1 MFYGRSKNKISKP
14 YTLVHSYNDYIKD
27 KDKDSPYYISRQEYI
42 DIVGDYIKLINKELL
57 DNASIFKM
65 PYRLGTLQ
73 IVKLRSSN
81 NRNKKYSVDFSLTN
95 KYGKTIYHLN
105 EHSDGYK
112 YMFKW
117 SKLKSVVKNK
127 TKYRFIPTRT
137 SKRQL
142 AENIKSGSVDYF
154 ED

>member
-1 MFYGRSKNKISKP
+1 MYFGRSKNKIQSP
-14 YTLVHSYNDYIKD
+14 YTLKDSFNDYIKD
-27 KDKDSPYYISRQEYI
+27 KDENSPYHIDKKEYRSI
-42 DIVGDYIKLINKELL
+42 IEDYILLLNKEIL

-73 IVKLRSSN
+73 IVKLSSSN
-81 NRNKKYSVDFSLTN
+81 NRNKKYSIDFNLTN

-112 YMFKW
+112 YMFRW
-117 SKLKSVVKNK
+117 SKIKSIVKNK

-137 SKRQL
+137 NKREL
-142 AENIKSGSVDYF
+142 ANNIKLGIIDYF
-154 ED
+154 EA